1 MSDSGCQIEARQLET
16 AARLKRAL
24 PIFSVVAWR
33 ILYAMML
40 SRALPDAQAT
50 AILEPEEWEALYCRI
65 HHTST
70 LPEAIPTL
78 SQTVRWL
85 AQLGGFVGRKSD
97 GEPGVE
103 VLWKG
108 FMALTH
114 LTAMYR
120 ILRPS
125 ALE

>member
-1 MSDSGCQIEARQLET
+1 
-16 AARLKRAL
+16 
-24 PIFSVVAWR
+24 
-33 ILYAMML
+33 MML
-40 SRALPDAQAT
+40 SRALPDAQVT

-65 HHTST
+65 HYTST

-78 SQTVRWL
+78 NQTVRWL

-120 ILRPS
+120 ILRPP

>member
-1 MSDSGCQIEARQLET
+1 
-16 AARLKRAL
+16 
-24 PIFSVVAWR
+24 
-33 ILYAMML
+33 ML

-50 AILEPEEWEALYCRI
+50 AILEPEEWEVLYYQI

-120 ILRPS
+120 ILRPP